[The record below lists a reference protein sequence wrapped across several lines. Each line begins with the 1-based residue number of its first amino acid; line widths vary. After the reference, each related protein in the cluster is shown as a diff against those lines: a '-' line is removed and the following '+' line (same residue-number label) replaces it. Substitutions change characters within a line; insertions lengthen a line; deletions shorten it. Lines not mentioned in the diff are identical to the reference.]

1 MPVSTP
7 EPGLVIHY
15 GYLWRR
21 EHEAGLDSAPYAR
34 PCAVVVAVSESEGHL
49 TVVLAPITH
58 SSPRDATEAVE
69 IPPRVKAHLGLDDQ
83 RSWIVTDD
91 LNVCRWPSPDAHPI
105 PHGPKAGAGDY
116 GTLPPKLFELVKA
129 KIVAHP
135 VAPTPRTG

>member
-21 EHEAGLDSAPYAR
+21 EHEAARDTAPYPR
-34 PCAVVVAVSESEGHL
+34 PCAVVIALHEDKGVL

-58 SSPRDATEAVE
+58 SAPRGSTHAIE
-69 IPPRVKAHLGLDDQ
+69 IPPRVKSHLGLDDR

-91 LNVCRWPSPDAHPI
+91 LNLCRWPSPDAQPV
-105 PHGPKAGAGDY
+105 PHGPNAGAGDY
-116 GTLPPKLFELVKA
+116 GMLPPRLFEQLKSA
-129 KIVAHP
+129 ILAHP